1 MREII
6 TLEAADG
13 HRLSAYRS
21 APAGSPRA
29 AIVVIQE
36 IFGVNAHIRA
46 VCDGF
51 AAEGY
56 LAIAPA
62 MYDRVERDF
71 ECGYSAPEIEKGRGL
86 RMQLKPE
93 GEAADVAAAVAEAG
107 RAGVKVGMTGYC
119 YGGRVAWMAA
129 GRIAGVSAVSGYYG
143 GGWGDLKELTPKCPT
158 MLHFGAKDAHIPVAL
173 AAEMKALH
181 PQIVTHVYDA
191 DHGFNCD
198 QRGSYDAYSAA
209 LARSRTL
216 AWFRAALD

>member
-1 MREII
+1 MRETI

-13 HRLSAYRS
+13 HRLSAYRA
-21 APAGSPRA
+21 APAGAPKA

-36 IFGVNAHIRA
+36 IFGVNSHIRA

-71 ECGYSAPEIEKGRGL
+71 ECGYSAPEIEKGRNI

-93 GEAADVAAAVAEAG
+93 GEEADVAAAVAEAARG
-107 RAGVKVGMTGYC
+107 GLKVGITGYC

-129 GRIAGVSAVSGYYG
+129 GRIAGLSAASGYYG
-143 GGWGDLKELTPKCPT
+143 GGWGDLKTLEPKCPT

-173 AAEMKALH
+173 AGEMKALH
-181 PQIVTHVYDA
+181 PQIVTHVYEA

-209 LARSRTL
+209 LARGRTL
-216 AWFRAALD
+216 AWFHAALS

>member
-1 MREII
+1 MREMI

-13 HRLSAYRS
+13 HRLSAYRA
-21 APAGSPRA
+21 APAGSPKA

-36 IFGVNAHIRA
+36 IFGVNSHIRA

-51 AAEGY
+51 AADGY

-62 MYDRVERDF
+62 MYDRVERNF
-71 ECGYSAPEIEKGRGL
+71 ECGYSAPEIEKGRGI

-93 GEAADVAAAVAEAG
+93 GEEADVAAAVAEAA

-119 YGGRVAWMAA
+119 YGGRVAWVAA
-129 GRIAGVSAVSGYYG
+129 AKVAGVSAVAGYYG
-143 GGWGDLKELTPKCPT
+143 GGWGDLKDLAPRCPT

-198 QRGSYDAYSAA
+198 QRGSYDAFAA
-209 LARSRTL
+209 VTARARTL
-216 AWFRAALD
+216 AWFHAALS

>member
-1 MREII
+1 MREMI

-13 HRLSAYRS
+13 HRLSAYRA
-21 APAGSPRA
+21 APTGSPKA

-36 IFGVNAHIRA
+36 IFGVNSHIRS

-51 AAEGY
+51 AADGY

-62 MYDRVERDF
+62 MYDRVERNF
-71 ECGYSAPEIEKGRGL
+71 ECGYTAPEIEKGRNI
-86 RMQLKPE
+86 RMQLKAE
-93 GEAADVAAAVAEAG
+93 GEEADVAAAVAEAA
-107 RAGVKVGMTGYC
+107 RAGAKVGITGYC

-129 GRIAGVSAVSGYYG
+129 AKIAGLSAASGYYG
-143 GGWGDLKELTPKCPT
+143 GGWGDLKALAPLCPT

-198 QRGSYDAYSAA
+198 QRGSYDAYSAVQ
-209 LARSRTL
+209 ARGRTL
-216 AWFRAALD
+216 AWFHAALS